1 MQALTLMN
9 DRAYVEAALGLA
21 RRALTERA
29 AASDDAARVQY
40 MFRLA
45 TARRPRDV
53 EARHLQ
59 QVVARERRRLAADP
73 AAAAALVAQAAAIGG
88 HADTDP
94 VEFGAWFC
102 VATVLL
108 NLDEVITKG

>member
-1 MQALTLMN
+1 MG
-9 DRAYVEAALGLA
+9 RRRRRGVEA
-21 RRALTERA
+21 EA
-29 AASDDAARVQY
+29 AQDR
-40 MFRLA
+40 
-45 TARRPRDV
+45 
-53 EARHLQ
+53 
-59 QVVARERRRLAADP
+59 VARERRRLAADP

-108 NLDEVITKG
+108 NLDEFVTRG